1 MNQADFFISQTL
13 SHVHTLPLTNAAAF
27 LGGLLILADD
37 DSGRLVKIRASL
49 RVLQECNRKLER
61 IAASRLTSPFPFAG
75 RRKSRR
81 S

>member
-1 MNQADFFISQTL
+1 MNQTDFFISQTL
-13 SHVHTLPLTNAAAF
+13 SQVRTLPLGNATAF

-37 DSGRLVKIRASL
+37 DSGRLVKIRASF
-49 RVLQECNRKLER
+49 RVLQECDRKLER
-61 IAASRLTSPFPFAG
+61 IAAGRLTSPFPIAT